1 MRLRHLAQMGMSGL
15 RVPEE
20 FRRWAL
26 SESGLA
32 LWEGQDCQV
41 IASQALDGL
50 SFCPAHK
57 SPALGS
63 PSSCPE
69 RLGKAVGEGRVGQS
83 RLLCTGWV
91 TIPIPLSLIPWYPGT
106 WQPLLRRVEPSKER
120 GHPALLS
127 SPSPSASALPG
138 LPLHSAHLGAVPLQ
152 PFPLDR
158 AVTLSPALVQ

>member
-1 MRLRHLAQMGMSGL
+1 MSGL

-106 WQPLLRRVEPSKER
+106 WQPLLRRVGR
-120 GHPALLS
+120 GGWGWSLARNMDTQHFCHHHHHLHLPYLAYLS
-127 SPSPSASALPG
+127 IQHTWEQCPCSPSPLTE
-138 LPLHSAHLGAVPLQ
+138 L
-152 PFPLDR
+152 
-158 AVTLSPALVQ
+158 